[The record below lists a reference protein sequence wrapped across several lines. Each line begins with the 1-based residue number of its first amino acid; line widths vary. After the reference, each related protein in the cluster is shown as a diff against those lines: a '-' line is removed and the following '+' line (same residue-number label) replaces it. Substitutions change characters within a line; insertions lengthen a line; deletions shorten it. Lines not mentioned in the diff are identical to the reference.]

1 MKYDVCIVGAGPAGL
16 SAAFELSR
24 SGAKCIVLDKQVA
37 MGKKACGG
45 GLTLPAKNILEEML
59 QTANVPLMTNPCN
72 RLIVHSTFKYIDH
85 IPPAP
90 SSRGSQR
97 RFPPL
102 QGEGV
107 AKAEKNVT
115 PAKAGVQRTP
125 DSQCFL
131 DSRLRGNDC
140 FVPFATTSGG
150 KGIFNHT
157 AGFKNFLSTT
167 DLQTDAPYMHTS
179 SRPQWQHALLDVLRD
194 KGVAVRLG
202 ERCIGVDN
210 DTVMIA
216 ESSPIRADYIIGAD
230 GPKSRIRRTLKLPSA
245 VGAICRQLVMPQSA
259 APHLARTAPSVWF
272 NYTLFGA
279 SYGWVFPFENEL
291 RIGCGV
297 PAENGAATRLKQ
309 SFYQWLA
316 QLDVTPSAGRLES
329 GSIGCRYAGHRFG
342 RIFLA
347 GDAAGMASSVTGEGI
362 WQALVSGKEIAQE
375 ITESTYRSAIIP
387 ELAARHERTFCTLA
401 FPPLGQLLYGSASLL
416 LKVPAV
422 ARAALT
428 RFS

>member
-16 SAAFELSR
+16 SVAFELSR
-24 SGAKCIVLDKQVA
+24 LGARCIVLDKQVS

-45 GLTLPAKNILEEML
+45 GLTLLAKHMLGEML
-59 QTANVPLMTNPCN
+59 QTANIPLMTNPCN
-72 RLIVHSTFKYIDH
+72 RLIVHSGRK

-90 SSRGSQR
+90 SSRGSRR
-97 RFPPL
+97 RFPPF

-157 AGFKNFLSTT
+157 AGLKNFLSTT
-167 DLQTDAPYMHTS
+167 ALQTDAPYMHTS
-179 SRPQWQHALLDVLRD
+179 SRPKWQRALLDVLRD

-202 ERCIGVDN
+202 ERCIGVEN
-210 DTVMIA
+210 GTVVIA
-216 ESSPIRADYIIGAD
+216 ESSPIRADYVIGSD
-230 GPKSRIRRTLKLPSA
+230 GPTSRIRRTLKLPSA
-245 VGAICRQLVMPQSA
+245 VGAICRQLVVPASA
-259 APHLARTAPSVWF
+259 APRLAEDAPSVWF
-272 NYTLFGA
+272 NYKQFGA
-279 SYGWVFPFENEL
+279 SYGWIFPFENEL

-297 PAENGAATRLKQ
+297 PAGDSAAAQLKQ

-316 QLDVTPSAGRLES
+316 QLEVTPSAGRLES
-329 GSIGCRYAGHRFG
+329 GSIGSRYAGHRFG

-362 WQALVSGKEIAQE
+362 WQALVSGKEIARE

-387 ELAARHERTFCTLA
+387 ELAARHERTFGTLA
-401 FPPLGQLLYGSASLL
+401 LPPLGQLFYGSASML
-416 LKVPAV
+416 LKIPAV
-422 ARAALT
+422 ARVAVT

>member
-24 SGAKCIVLDKQVA
+24 LGARCIVLDKQVS

-45 GLTLPAKNILEEML
+45 GLTPPAKHMLGEML
-59 QTANVPLMTNPCN
+59 QTANVPLMINPCN
-72 RLIVHSTFKYIDH
+72 RLIVHSGRK

-90 SSRGSQR
+90 SSRESQR
-97 RFPPL
+97 RFPPF
-102 QGEGV
+102 Q
-107 AKAEKNVT
+107 
-115 PAKAGVQRTP
+115 
-125 DSQCFL
+125 
-131 DSRLRGNDC
+131 
-140 FVPFATTSGG
+140 GG

-157 AGFKNFLSTT
+157 AGLKNFLSTT

-179 SRPQWQHALLDVLRD
+179 SRSQWQHSLLALLRD

-202 ERCIGVDN
+202 ERCLGVEN
-210 DTVMIA
+210 HAVMIA
-216 ESSPIRADYIIGAD
+216 ESSPIRADYVIGAD
-230 GPKSRIRRTLKLPSA
+230 GPKSRIRQALKLPSA

-329 GSIGCRYAGHRFG
+329 GSIGSRYAGHRFG

-362 WQALVSGKEIAQE
+362 WQALVSGKEIAME
-375 ITESTYRSAIIP
+375 ITESTYRSATIP
-387 ELAARHERTFCTLA
+387 ELAARHERTFTALRLSS
-401 FPPLGQLLYGSASLL
+401 LGELMYDNASLL
-416 LKVPAV
+416 LKIPAI
-422 ARAALT
+422 ARIALT